1 MKKNRTIGKTV
12 VMEAAAARGLRV
24 VRMVD
29 PEDGRRK
36 WRVDDRKGEGVW
48 AMSLADVWFVV
59 GPRPVKLPSEAV
71 VDGDSPSPL
80 TPLPVVEGNQTEEEG
95 A

>member
-48 AMSLADVWFVV
+48 AASLADVWFVV
-59 GPRPVKLPSEAV
+59 KPAPVKLPEEEPSL
-71 VDGDSPSPL
+71 SPL
-80 TPLPVVEGNQTEEEG
+80 PAGEEQKEEAEVVNG
-95 A
+95 